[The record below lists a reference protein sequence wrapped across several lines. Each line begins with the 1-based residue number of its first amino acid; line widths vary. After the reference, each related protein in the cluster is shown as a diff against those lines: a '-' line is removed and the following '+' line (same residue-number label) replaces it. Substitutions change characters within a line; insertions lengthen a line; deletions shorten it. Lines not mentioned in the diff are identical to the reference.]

1 MSKHGPHPPANGRE
15 PFGRVA
21 IRKGFVTE
29 EQVTDGLARQKA
41 LVAEGLPHKLIGMI
55 LLEMG
60 ALGTTELI
68 DILRE
73 LNVPMAPKTERRLAP

>member
-1 MSKHGPHPPANGRE
+1 MPPTSGRE
-15 PFGRVA
+15 LFGRVA
-21 IRKGFVTE
+21 IRRGFVTE

-41 LVAEGLPHKLIGMI
+41 IVAEGLPHKLIGMV
-55 LLEMG
+55 LLDMG

-73 LNVPMAPKTERRLAP
+73 MNLPVPKTERRLAP